1 MPSTHIIL
9 LHAAAAGIYLRDF
22 DRISPSVYGGRRSR
36 RKRMLTL
43 LTSIV
48 IIRKKPIKMKRK
60 SPIPARFLRPT
71 LGHGT

>member
-1 MPSTHIIL
+1 MLNTHIIL
-9 LHAAAAGIYLRDF
+9 LHAAAGGIYLRDF
-22 DRISPSVYGGRRSR
+22 DRISPSVYGGRSSQ

-48 IIRKKPIKMKRK
+48 IIRKKPIKMKRNHQY
-60 SPIPARFLRPT
+60 PRFLRPT